1 MTRIL
6 TTGLRTAALAGLLA
20 MGGLAATTSAASAH
34 YRTTRC
40 DRDGDRCVVLRCD
53 DDGDRC
59 NRISR
64 YYRGYGYGHRY
75 HYRHGQR
82 YWHGHRYHHGRWYR
96 RHHHHYRWGD

>member
-20 MGGLAATTSAASAH
+20 MAGLAATTSAASAH

-40 DRDGDRCVVLRCD
+40 DRDGDRCVALRCD

-75 HYRHGQR
+75 HYGYRHDYGR
-82 YWHGHRYHHGRWYR
+82 RYHHGRWYR